1 MLSVVEAVAAAVVVV
16 EVPMA
21 QLGERF
27 VVHAAPSWFSGF
39 LSYLAEHAGLGV
51 AAFGVGLGSETSEG
65 LAEKSSIDD
74 VAAVGAD
81 VVADGAHTREHS
93 ETALGGMAVED
104 RHSTS
109 GGLVAFAGLARHTFC
124 VDRVPKETRLMLE
137 SWIEAYGNLR
147 WVGMVACQFGR
158 LP

>member
-93 ETALGGMAVED
+93 ETALGGMAVEE
-104 RHSTS
+104 RKRREEE
-109 GGLVAFAGLARHTFC
+109 AR
-124 VDRVPKETRLMLE
+124 VVRMVRE
-137 SWIEAYGNLR
+137 SIEARLTKPARSYGCGEER
-147 WVGMVACQFGR
+147 GVRVGKSR
-158 LP
+158 LGVTLGDEAGF